1 MKTIR
6 PAIKCHG
13 GKFYLAK
20 WILESFPENHHE
32 LTYVEPYCGGA
43 NVFFNKP
50 KSKIEVIN
58 DTDTGLVQ
66 IYRALRDEPKEFIRR
81 LKICKYCEETFD
93 RALKKTEI
101 EDYLE
106 FAVNEFILR
115 RMSRGGLK
123 KAFAWSER
131 MREGKPGDINAWKTA
146 LEGLPVLGER
156 LQEIFIFNKPAL
168 DVIKSFSNANTLLYL
183 DPPYLQE
190 TRVSK
195 NAYTAHEMDTDD
207 HIQLAGILNKFHGK
221 VILSGYASPLY
232 NRLYKGWKVCKRK
245 VANHSSQQKT
255 KQTKTEIIWKNFDK

>member
-20 WILESFPENHHE
+20 WILSNFPENHQE
-32 LTYVEPYCGGA
+32 MTYIESYCGGA
-43 NVFFNKP
+43 NILFNKP

-58 DTDTGLVQ
+58 DIDIGLIQ
-66 IYRALRDEPKEFIRR
+66 IYRALRDEPKEFLRR

-93 RALKKTEI
+93 RALKKDEPK
-101 EDYLE
+101 DYLE
-106 FAVNEFILR
+106 YAVNEFILR

-131 MREGKPGDINAWKTA
+131 TRGGKPGDINAWETA

-156 LQEIFIFNKPAL
+156 LQEVFIYNKPAVE
-168 DVIKSFSNANTLLYL
+168 VIKSFNNPNTLLYL

-195 NAYTAHEMDTDD
+195 NAYTFEMTTDD
-207 HIQLAGILNKFHGK
+207 HIELANVLKKFQGK

-232 NRLYKGWKVCKRK
+232 NRLYKGWTVCKRK
-245 VANHSSQQKT
+245 VTNHASQQKT
-255 KQTKTEIIWKNFDK
+255 KKTKTEVIWKNFDK